1 MTNFLKQ
8 IAVSLIAFSF
18 IFAVVA
24 LSGCQEDYL
33 PEYESGYFRYAVRT
47 EKDGNKKAYITG
59 FTKLGEQQKVLVYPE
74 YIDGIKVYGI
84 GYGRKHAWW
93 IESIGNFSTHNLE
106 KIYFPVCPIEVYE
119 VYVNFVNSYS
129 VWWNNY
135 SANDSW
141 TWDKQSNTWKGIIY
155 GYEYYV
161 KNLQKTRL
169 LKNEFIA
176 NVSYMYNYE
185 NAENNGYYWVDSY
198 DNDVITFI
206 PPNPERLGYLFG
218 GWYKEPECVNQWN
231 FETDK
236 TGKLLNNETCENFA
250 TYEGT
255 YLYAKWIKNS

>member
-1 MTNFLKQ
+1 MTNFLKK

-24 LSGCQEDYL
+24 LSACREEYL

-47 EKDGNKKAYITG
+47 EKDGNKKAYIIG
-59 FTKLGEQQKVLVYPE
+59 FTKLGEQQKLLVYPE
-74 YIDGIKVYGI
+74 YIDGIKVYGM
-84 GYGRKHAWW
+84 GYDHHTVLGALPVGDFNSAVLEKLFFP
-93 IESIGNFSTHNLE
+93 ENPKETVIGNLGVIFPNAYAFFWDIDGEENELSFT
-106 KIYFPVCPIEVYE
+106 KGAIY
-119 VYVNFVNSYS
+119 SYDYFMTNRFG
-129 VWWNNY
+129 VLNKRNY
-135 SANDSW
+135 
-141 TWDKQSNTWKGIIY
+141 
-155 GYEYYV
+155 
-161 KNLQKTRL
+161 
-169 LKNEFIA
+169 IA

-185 NAENNGYYWVDSY
+185 NAENDGYYWVDSY

-218 GWYKEPECVNQWN
+218 GWYKEPECINQWN

>member
-1 MTNFLKQ
+1 MTNFLKK

-24 LSGCQEDYL
+24 LSACREEYL

-47 EKDGNKKAYITG
+47 EKDGNKKAYIIG
-59 FTKLGEQQKVLVYPE
+59 FTKLGEQQKLLVYPK
-74 YIDGIKVYGI
+74 YIEGIKVCGM
-84 GYGRKHAWW
+84 GYDHHTILGALPVGDFNSAVLEKLFFP
-93 IESIGNFSTHNLE
+93 ENPKEKVIGNLGV
-106 KIYFPVCPIEVYE
+106 IFPNAYAFFWDIDGEQNELTFTRDVVY
-119 VYVNFVNSYS
+119 SYD
-129 VWWNNY
+129 Y
-135 SANDSW
+135 C
-141 TWDKQSNTWKGIIY
+141 IINR
-155 GYEYYV
+155 GG
-161 KNLQKTRL
+161 RL
-169 LKNEFIA
+169 SDRRYIA

-185 NAENNGYYWVDSY
+185 NTENNGYYWVDSY

-250 TYEGT
+250 TYDGT

>member
-1 MTNFLKQ
+1 MSNFLKK

-18 IFAVVA
+18 VFAIAA
-24 LSGCQEDYL
+24 LSACREDYL

-47 EKDGNKKAYITG
+47 EKDGNKKAYIIG

-74 YIDGIKVYGI
+74 YIDAIKVYGMFYEHYI
-84 GYGRKHAWW
+84 MFGSL
-93 IESIGNFSTHNLE
+93 SIGEFRSDKLE
-106 KIYFPVCPIEVYE
+106 KFFFPKMPEERTSGNPRLSFSDAYAFFWDTDGEENQLSFMKGVVY
-119 VYVNFVNSYS
+119 SYDY
-129 VWWNNY
+129 WM
-135 SANDSW
+135 
-141 TWDKQSNTWKGIIY
+141 TKIG
-155 GYEYYV
+155 G
-161 KNLQKTRL
+161 RL
-169 LKNEFIA
+169 SDRRYIA

-218 GWYKEPECVNQWN
+218 GWYKEPECINQWN

-236 TGKLLNNETCENFA
+236 TGKLLNNETYENFA